1 MERINFRKQL
11 IEYFVLSY
19 KTFQLTPSKASEDKE
34 SLIEDIKNIDCEK
47 GEITQNFVKS
57 LMTLYTD
64 DNKSSTKNVKISELL
79 IGKKI
84 MKLSMEL

>member
-19 KTFQLTPSKASEDKE
+19 KTFQLTPSKASVDKE
-34 SLIEDIKNIDCEK
+34 SLIEDIKSTDCEK

-57 LMTLYTD
+57 LMTLCTD
-64 DNKSSTKNVKISELL
+64 DN
-79 IGKKI
+79 
-84 MKLSMEL
+84 

>member
-34 SLIEDIKNIDCEK
+34 SLIEDIKNIDSEK

-64 DNKSSTKNVKISELL
+64 DNKSSTKNVKLSELP